1 MSDPWGSLTWLV
13 TRTSG
18 FVAYGLVT
26 ASVLLGI
33 ALSLK
38 WRSTATPRFVTN
50 ELHRFVTLL
59 SLAFLGVH
67 AIALVLDPFMKFSVG
82 EILVPLASHY
92 RPLWVAL
99 GVVAAYLLA
108 ALWLSER
115 VRDRI
120 GYAWWRR
127 FHALAFVAF
136 VLATVHGIATG
147 SDTKEPWALA
157 IYAGSLFAVAA
168 LSVLRLFP
176 RDARRPAH
184 PILAAVGL
192 VVLFELALF
201 TALGPL
207 RPGWNAIANEG
218 RGSGQVVDR

>member
-1 MSDPWGSLTWLV
+1 MTDPWGSLTWLV
-13 TRTSG
+13 SRASG

-26 ASVLLGI
+26 SSVLLGI

-38 WRSTATPRFVTN
+38 WRSTSTPRFITN
-50 ELHRFVTLL
+50 ELHRYVTLL
-59 SLAFLGVH
+59 SLAFVGVH
-67 AIALVLDPFMKFSVG
+67 AVALFLDPFMRFTAG
-82 EILVPLASHY
+82 EILVPLAAHY
-92 RPLWVAL
+92 RPIWVAL
-99 GVVAAYLLA
+99 GIVGGYLLV

-127 FHALAFVAF
+127 FHGLAFVAF
-136 VLATVHGIATG
+136 GLSTVHGIATG
-147 SDTKEPWALA
+147 SDTREPWALA
-157 IYAGSLFAVAA
+157 VYVGCLAAVAA
-168 LSVLRLFP
+168 LSVIRLFP
-176 RDARRPAH
+176 RDGRRAAH

-218 RGSGQVVDR
+218 HGSGQVVDR